1 MTLKIIDASNWQN
14 NNVADYD
21 VDGFIF
27 KATEG
32 RGYVDPTCDPK
43 YQRAKARGKLLGVYH
58 FARPDLGN
66 SAEAE
71 AEYFCANTKGYWEKK
86 EAVLAL
92 DWEAGNLWDVAWA
105 KRWLDKVA
113 EITGV
118 KPLIYMSAS
127 VVTKYDWSS
136 VAKTYGLWI
145 AGYPN
150 KYNVVNPPTPTPAD
164 MPYKIGAWDFWAIWQ
179 YSSSKGTLDL
189 NIAQMDATAWGKYA
203 GKTEVIQNP
212 APSQPA
218 EGDNTQ
224 TEQKPNT
231 DTQNKPSD
239 SPVEAPEDEK
249 TNTQP
254 SDDETPQETLPEQPN
269 STDKGLSVETWNE
282 ILGRSEKTLEL
293 VDGLAKQYGVKITM
307 PDKLYDILKF
317 VATVALPALGALYA
331 GLASIWGFP
340 FGAEIDR
347 TVLLVIACL
356 DTLLGITVAKASSD
370 YKKTN

>member
-71 AEYFCANTKGYWEKK
+71 AEYFCSNTKGYWEKK
-86 EAVLAL
+86 EAILAL

-127 VVTKYDWSS
+127 VVTQYDWSS
-136 VAKTYGLWI
+136 IAKTYGLWI

-203 GKTEVIQNP
+203 GKT
-212 APSQPA
+212 
-218 EGDNTQ
+218 Q

-239 SPVEAPEDEK
+239 SPVEAPEGEK
-249 TNTQP
+249 TDTQP
-254 SDDETPQETLPEQPN
+254 SADETPQETLPEQPN

-282 ILGRSEKTLEL
+282 ILGKSEKTLEL

-317 VATVALPALGALYA
+317 IATVALPALGALYA

-356 DTLLGITVAKASSD
+356 GTLLGITVAKASSD